1 MRDELQEAG
10 EICCACFRVFGL
22 LGVKISSFGLKA
34 QGSGSRAHGLGFWAW
49 GSGLGVQ
56 GTKVPSKSLAAC
68 LHLQLRKLGRP
79 LGHFTFSLIG
89 LKRILFTHIFQR
101 LYKRHL
107 VNLNPQIL
115 GF

>member
-34 QGSGSRAHGLGFWAW
+34 QGSGSRAHGLGFWAL

-56 GTKVPSKSLAAC
+56 GTKVPSKSMWITTTGLPHASLQPAC
-68 LHLQLRKLGRP
+68 TCN
-79 LGHFTFSLIG
+79 F
-89 LKRILFTHIFQR
+89 
-101 LYKRHL
+101 
-107 VNLNPQIL
+107 VN
-115 GF
+115 